1 MKEWIEDI
9 MEEFKDYRIGKEFE
23 LGAKFVSFI
32 LEKIYDFS
40 KENLSKIKYK
50 RIFDYSKEFAG
61 EFLHCVDFSVSKK
74 GYKIDSMFQKFDKD
88 YVKIRINE
96 IFENENVEENIIK
109 KINQDINDFNSNNKS
124 HNLNILLFSQEK
136 KFMEKFFKIL
146 SNQFKIEKI
155 NDNEFS
161 INIEFEDNFKEIKA
175 ITLIKYHE
183 GFEFNKGI
191 NCVWYFMK
199 NENIKDENKLIEQIK
214 EKNIPMIYIHK
225 LQQIYEDQ
233 LISFEEDINIEN
245 DEIINGFNHEVIDIN
260 EINNKD
266 DNHFMNLISKSIFII
281 LIKNYE
287 IYITKK
293 CQKVLEK
300 ILKLLKFVSGNKIN
314 KIVVLNY
321 NFMKKIFSAMIFEN
335 KPITNFVKSKINLI
349 LYNYKDY
356 LLEYEKSLL
365 SDFVRKI
372 GDDYIAKIKAKI
384 NNKNIKLNQKK
395 NLTNEEKENME
406 IYNELEHYKIEF
418 IQQIDVNEKDNPKDN
433 KKNENGFNDNLK
445 IKFNDYFLEKAS
457 IYIIEL
463 VILLIKE
470 NFIKYYKLSAL
481 KSYINMSN
489 QEKVFVN
496 DIKED

>member
-1 MKEWIEDI
+1 MKNWIEDI
-9 MEEFKDYRIGKEFE
+9 KEQFKDYRLGKEIE
-23 LGAKFVSFI
+23 ITVKFFSFI
-32 LEKIYDFS
+32 LEKIYDYS
-40 KENLSKIKYK
+40 KEKMSKIKYEK
-50 RIFDYSKEFAG
+50 IFDYSNEFAG
-61 EFLHCVDFSVSKK
+61 EFLHCVDFSISKK
-74 GYKIDSMFQKFDKD
+74 GYKNDSMFQKFDKD

-96 IFENENVEENIIK
+96 IFENENIEKNIIK

-136 KFMEKFFKIL
+136 RFMEKFFKIL

-161 INIEFEDNFKEIKA
+161 INIEFIDNFNEIKA

-183 GFEFNKGI
+183 SFEFNKEI
-191 NCVWYFMK
+191 NCAWYFMK
-199 NENIKDENKLIEQIK
+199 NENIKDENKFIEQIK

-225 LQQIYEDQ
+225 PQQINEDQ
-233 LISFEEDINIEN
+233 LISFEEDINIE
-245 DEIINGFNHEVIDIN
+245 DEDIINGFNHEVIDIN

-266 DNHFMNLISKSIFII
+266 DNHFMNLIAKSIFNI

-300 ILKLLKFVSGNKIN
+300 ILKLIKFVSGNKIN
-314 KIVVLNY
+314 KIDVLNY
-321 NFMKKIFSAMIFEN
+321 NFMKNIFSAMIFED

-349 LYNYKDY
+349 LNNYKDY
-356 LLEYEKSLL
+356 LLEYEISLL

-384 NNKNIKLNQKK
+384 NNKNIKLNQKA
-395 NLTNEEKENME
+395 NLTNEEKEDLE
-406 IYNELEHYKIEF
+406 IYNELEHFKIEF
-418 IQQIDVNEKDNPKDN
+418 IQQIDINEKEIPKDN

-445 IKFNDYFLEKAS
+445 IKFNDFFLGKAS

-463 VILLIKE
+463 VILFVKE

-489 QEKVFVN
+489 EEKVFIN
-496 DIKED
+496 EIQED

>member
-1 MKEWIEDI
+1 MKNWIEDI
-9 MEEFKDYRIGKEFE
+9 KEQFKDYRLGKEIE
-23 LGAKFVSFI
+23 ITVKFFSFI
-32 LEKIYDFS
+32 LEKIYDYS
-40 KENLSKIKYK
+40 KEKMSKIKYEK
-50 RIFDYSKEFAG
+50 IFDYSNEFAG
-61 EFLHCVDFSVSKK
+61 EFLHCVDFSISKK
-74 GYKIDSMFQKFDKD
+74 GYKNDSMFQKFDKD

-96 IFENENVEENIIK
+96 IFKNENIEKNIIK

-136 KFMEKFFKIL
+136 RFMEKFFKIL

-161 INIEFEDNFKEIKA
+161 INIEFIDNFNEIKA

-183 GFEFNKGI
+183 AFEFNKEI
-191 NCVWYFMK
+191 NCAWYFMK
-199 NENIKDENKLIEQIK
+199 NENIKDENKFIEQIK

-225 LQQIYEDQ
+225 PQQINEDQ
-233 LISFEEDINIEN
+233 LISFEEDINIE
-245 DEIINGFNHEVIDIN
+245 DEDIINGINHEVIDIN

-266 DNHFMNLISKSIFII
+266 DNHFMNLIAKSIFNI

-300 ILKLLKFVSGNKIN
+300 ILKLIKFVSGNKIN
-314 KIVVLNY
+314 KIDVLNY
-321 NFMKKIFSAMIFEN
+321 NFMKNIFSAMIFED

-349 LYNYKDY
+349 LNNYKDY
-356 LLEYEKSLL
+356 LLEYEISLL

-384 NNKNIKLNQKK
+384 NNKNIKLNQKA
-395 NLTNEEKENME
+395 NLTNEEKEDLE
-406 IYNELEHYKIEF
+406 IYNELEHFKIEF
-418 IQQIDVNEKDNPKDN
+418 IQQIDINEKEIPKDN

-445 IKFNDYFLEKAS
+445 IKFNDFFLGKAS

-463 VILLIKE
+463 VILFVKE

-489 QEKVFVN
+489 EEKVFIN
-496 DIKED
+496 EIQED

>member
-1 MKEWIEDI
+1 
-9 MEEFKDYRIGKEFE
+9 
-23 LGAKFVSFI
+23 
-32 LEKIYDFS
+32 
-40 KENLSKIKYK
+40 
-50 RIFDYSKEFAG
+50 
-61 EFLHCVDFSVSKK
+61 
-74 GYKIDSMFQKFDKD
+74 
-88 YVKIRINE
+88 
-96 IFENENVEENIIK
+96 
-109 KINQDINDFNSNNKS
+109 
-124 HNLNILLFSQEK
+124 
-136 KFMEKFFKIL
+136 
-146 SNQFKIEKI
+146 
-155 NDNEFS
+155 
-161 INIEFEDNFKEIKA
+161 
-175 ITLIKYHE
+175 
-183 GFEFNKGI
+183 
-191 NCVWYFMK
+191 
-199 NENIKDENKLIEQIK
+199 
-214 EKNIPMIYIHK
+214 MIYIHK
-225 LQQIYEDQ
+225 PQQIYEDQ

-266 DNHFMNLISKSIFII
+266 DNHFMNLISKSIFHI

-293 CQKVLEK
+293 CQKVLKK
-300 ILKLLKFVSGNKIN
+300 ILKLLKFISGNKIN
-314 KIVVLNY
+314 KIIVLNY

-418 IQQIDVNEKDNPKDN
+418 IQQIDVNEKENPKDN
-433 KKNENGFNDNLK
+433 KKNENGFNDKLK

-463 VILLIKE
+463 IILLIKE

-496 DIKED
+496 EIKED